1 MNELNDQLSWKQ
13 FQIQSSK
20 EKKPIKKISEFNR
33 LIAHSE
39 NFFLI
44 SGYGAFSDGYILI
57 ISKEFIPSY
66 GLVTSDR
73 LNEIKFL
80 IKLIKKFVK
89 NKYNRKTVDFEH
101 GMCACIGGLDR
112 AHLHLMSVPE
122 NTNNDDFKD
131 SINKV
136 LYNRKAGIRYIEYNN
151 YKLENFHDI
160 NQIYEDYQKNKK
172 NFKDTKIVGKILNLK
187 DIQNLS
193 PEKWPLVTLDHINK
207 GGHYVFFDSGEN
219 NSSFITTHNFQTQFG
234 REVVFEIEKKLNVNF
249 KEEVKKIEK
258 NNPNPEIWRWQ
269 NFMFEKKILSTI
281 LDAQKE
287 FNNFKVIFQKEF
299 EEFKL
304 KVI

>member
-1 MNELNDQLSWKQ
+1 MSVLNDQLSWEQ

-20 EKKPIKKISEFNR
+20 AKKPIKKISEFNR

-44 SGYGAFSDGYILI
+44 SGYGAFTDGYILI
-57 ISKEFIPSY
+57 ISKEFLPSY
-66 GLVTSDR
+66 GLVTNDR
-73 LNEIKFL
+73 LNEINFL
-80 IKLIKKFVK
+80 IKLIKRFIK
-89 NKYNRKTVDFEH
+89 NKYNRKTVVFEH

-122 NTNNDDFKD
+122 NVISEDFKD

-136 LYNRKAGIRYIEYNN
+136 LYNRKAGIKYIEYNN

-160 NQIYEDYQKNKK
+160 NQIYEDGKN
-172 NFKDTKIVGKILNLK
+172 NKDIKIVGEIFNLK
-187 DIQNLS
+187 DIQNLP

-207 GGHYVFFDSGEN
+207 GGHYVFFDSGEKS
-219 NSSFITTHNFQTQFG
+219 SSFITTNNFQTQFG

-249 KEEVKKIEK
+249 KKEIKEIENK
-258 NNPNPEIWRWQ
+258 NPTTEIWKWQ
-269 NFMFEKKILSTI
+269 NCMFEEKILSTI
-281 LDAQKE
+281 HAAQKE
-287 FNNFKVIFQKEF
+287 FECFEEFFQKEF
-299 EEFKL
+299 EEFNL